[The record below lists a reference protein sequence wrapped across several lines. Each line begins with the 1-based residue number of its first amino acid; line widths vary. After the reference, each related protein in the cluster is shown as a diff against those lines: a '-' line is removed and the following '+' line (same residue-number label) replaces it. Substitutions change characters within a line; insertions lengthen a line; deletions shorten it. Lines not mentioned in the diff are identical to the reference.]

1 MDKVELVEQTKTL
14 SKMELKVPFSVLF
27 SILKEKF
34 PEQLKNV
41 YFTCVEYSLNNDLNS
56 EEFLSCVWEVDR
68 TTDKSTELE
77 VSKLTSEKLTEMARL
92 AALEEINSSLKKV

>member
-14 SKMELKVPFSVLF
+14 SKMELKVPFSILLSV
-27 SILKEKF
+27 LKEKF

-56 EEFLSCVWEVDR
+56 EEFLSCTWEVDQ
-68 TTDKSTELE
+68 TTDKSTELK

-92 AALEEINSSLKKV
+92 AALEEIDSSLKKV